1 MEQNA
6 VAYLKQ
12 FPQQTFAK
20 GDYIIRQGE
29 AAEYVYYLAQGRC
42 LRNCFTQKG
51 DEIIYTE
58 WSADQSASC
67 LLGALTLYCPT
78 LIHESNIVA
87 RTTCTCCKL
96 SASDFMDFV
105 SRYPFVLHELL
116 KMAMQEYRDSNTN
129 FQFKQKG
136 LAASHVCRFILS
148 NARVHKDPLRLD
160 KRFSISEIAR
170 YSGLHRVTVNK
181 IILALCRTNCLAHTE
196 NGLRILD
203 QEQLKRYAYGDL
215 KLDYLHRPL

>member
-1 MEQNA
+1 MEQEA
-6 VAYLKQ
+6 IDYLLT
-12 FPQQTFAK
+12 FPQQIFAK
-20 GDYIIRQGE
+20 NAYIVRQGQ
-29 AAEYVYYLAQGRC
+29 AVEYIYYLAQGSC
-42 LRNCFTQKG
+42 VRNKYTLKG

-148 NARVHKDPLRLD
+148 NARVDKDHLLLD

-181 IILALCRTNCLAHTE
+181 IILALCHTNCLAHTE
-196 NGLRILD
+196 NSLRILD
-203 QEQLKRYAYGDL
+203 QELLLR
-215 KLDYLHRPL
+215 